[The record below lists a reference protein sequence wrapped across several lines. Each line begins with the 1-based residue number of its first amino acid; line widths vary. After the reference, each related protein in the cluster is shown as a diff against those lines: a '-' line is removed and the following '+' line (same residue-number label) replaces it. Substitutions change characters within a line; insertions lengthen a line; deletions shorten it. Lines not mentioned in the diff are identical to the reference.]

1 MMIKRGIDHI
11 FARGERSAGPPTRR
25 ERGQAL
31 VIVAFGIFALLIL
44 VGLAVDLGLY
54 YIERVRITRAV
65 DAAALGSAY
74 ELPLENAAHTQ
85 AEILLSQNGYDP
97 WGDGTRYLVNGAP
110 VSEPVGEHRTTVY
123 VDTMRYREPSTTTV
137 NSAYKIQVQVRQKV
151 PVIFM
156 RFAGFDV
163 VECFASAVAE
173 NINDLDIVLVF
184 DKSGSM
190 EFDTL
195 CYGCWEPNGDLHPLP
210 WDGPADGDPE
220 HCDPIAAY
228 NDGSHDYYFIEA
240 EEYDYSSNPYE
251 RETYNK
257 GYTYWVLQ
265 RSPNSASSRDGRGAY
280 IMHLPYP
287 DMEKG
292 NGGSGVTCRYE
303 EIDPNGD
310 GYVEYD
316 TGEGKCW
323 SGAPGGPYDAPWVS
337 YHFSPVSDGDY
348 YVWARGQ
355 SMREWPRSDWPIEDN
370 LDRRLFWGVDIV
382 GDGLPVQLGWG
393 ASGSCNLM
401 GCEEDFTRGTD
412 YGGAKGNWQWRRLN
426 DVAYYM
432 ESSKQYYLVFWGGG
446 AHFALD
452 RIAITTNPDSEI
464 PSPLL
469 GDGGVQVWA
478 NGRAGNACD
487 PCDARFAGYPE
498 DHYNRPH
505 DFDPSEW
512 VDQHPVCN
520 AMDRRLDDIYDD
532 EQPIRAS
539 TNAGR
544 LFVHELINP
553 LHDQIGYVT
562 YSNGA
567 DIESELQC
575 LRRLGSDDCDA
586 QELEETVVAALDATQ
601 AGGGT
606 NIAGGMI
613 KGLEA
618 LSTDS
623 QVACEDGT
631 GHCGRP
637 GATHVMIVMTDGRA
651 NATPNSACHSDS
663 NRQWVYPDGT
673 QGSNAQDCV
682 IYYAYEARDRNV
694 IVYTIT
700 LGGAADFELM
710 QEVADLTGGVHRN
723 ADRPEQLPA
732 IFEELYELM
741 YLRLVE

>member
-1 MMIKRGIDHI
+1 MIKRGMNLI
-11 FARGERSAGPPTRR
+11 FTRGERSIGSLKRR
-25 ERGQAL
+25 ESGQAL
-31 VIVAFGIFALLIL
+31 VIVAFGIFSLLVL

-74 ELPLENAAHTQ
+74 ELPLEDAAHTQ
-85 AEILLSQNGYDP
+85 AAELLSQNGYDP
-97 WGDGTRYLVNGAP
+97 WGDGTRYLVNGAS
-110 VSEPVGEHRTTVY
+110 VHEPAGEHRTTIQI
-123 VDTMRYREPSTTTV
+123 DTMQYREPSTTTV
-137 NSAYKIQVQVRQKV
+137 DSAYKIQVQVRHKV

-195 CYGCWEPNGDLHPLP
+195 CYGCWESNGDLHPLP
-210 WDGPADGDPE
+210 WNGPADGDPE
-220 HCDPIAAY
+220 HCDPTSAY
-228 NDGSHDYYFIEA
+228 SDGTHDHYFIEA
-240 EEYDYSSNPYE
+240 EEYFYSSNSYE

-265 RSPNSASSRDGRGAY
+265 RRPSSASSRDGRGAY

-287 DMEKG
+287 DMERG
-292 NGGSGVTCRYE
+292 DGAGGVTCRHE

-310 GYVEYD
+310 GYVEHD
-316 TGEGKCW
+316 IGEGKCW

-337 YHFSPVSDGDY
+337 YNFSPVSDDDY
-348 YVWARGQ
+348 YIWVRGQ
-355 SMREWPRSDWPIEDN
+355 AMSGWPRSDD
-370 LDRRLFWGVDIV
+370 LDRRLFWGVDVV

-393 ASGSCNLM
+393 ASGNCGM
-401 GCEEDFTRGTD
+401 GCETWFTRGTGYD
-412 YGGAKGNWQWRRLN
+412 GASNNWQWRRLN
-426 DVAYYM
+426 DTTYYM
-432 ESSKQYYLVFWGGG
+432 ESSKQYMLVFWGGG
-446 AHFALD
+446 SHFALD
-452 RIAITTNPDSEI
+452 RIAITTSGGTPWT
-464 PSPLL
+464 L
-469 GDGGVQVWA
+469 GENGGRGLQVWA

-498 DHYNRPH
+498 DHYDRPH
-505 DFDPSEW
+505 DFDPSEL
-512 VDQHPVCN
+512 VNQYPVCN

-539 TNAGR
+539 TNAGK

-586 QELEETVVAALDATQ
+586 QELEGTVVDALDATQ

-623 QVACEDGT
+623 QEACEDGT

-651 NATPNSACHSDS
+651 NATPNSTCYSDS

-673 QGSNAQDCV
+673 SGSNAQDCV

-723 ADRPEQLPA
+723 ADRPEMLPA